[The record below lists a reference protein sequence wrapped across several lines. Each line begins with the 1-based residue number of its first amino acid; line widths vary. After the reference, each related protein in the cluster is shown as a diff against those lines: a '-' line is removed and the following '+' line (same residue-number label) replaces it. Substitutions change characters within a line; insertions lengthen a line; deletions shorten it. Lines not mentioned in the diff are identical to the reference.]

1 MNSHFSPPAP
11 PVRQRARPKPYT
23 PKKPSL
29 PRALQM
35 EIINLSS
42 DRFIVSMDQSRP
54 MDKDGMSVSCKYS
67 KCDTASRFHGNPCTI
82 SKVNLS
88 QYEIYFP
95 SYFFYTWRRIENPT
109 GQATDYFTVIS
120 FWFIIRRF
128 ISKFNFL
135 NLLRIISKL
144 S

>member
-67 KCDTASRFHGNPCTI
+67 KCDTALRFH
-82 SKVNLS
+82 
-88 QYEIYFP
+88 
-95 SYFFYTWRRIENPT
+95 
-109 GQATDYFTVIS
+109 
-120 FWFIIRRF
+120 
-128 ISKFNFL
+128 
-135 NLLRIISKL
+135 
-144 S
+144 